1 MENIDFFKSEIIKVS
16 NAKKAVSFFT
26 NEKKNEI
33 LLSIADEIEKNIEDI
48 LFRNDIDVQAAKASH
63 LSKAFIDRLKLN
75 ENRIKSMVSSVRSI
89 ANFDDPIGEIID
101 TKFLENG
108 LKIEKK
114 RVPLGTIGI
123 IYESRPNVTIDAIAL
138 CIKSGNTAILK
149 GGKEAI
155 NSNQALVSI
164 ALNAIKN
171 VGVKESLFFFIN
183 TSDREIFK
191 EILKMDKE
199 IDLIIPR
206 GSQEM
211 IDNIIENSKIPVIRN
226 GKGLCHTYI
235 DSPCDI
241 DMAVKIIKNAKLSR
255 PGVCNAIETLLINEK
270 VFDEF
275 FEKFLLDLD
284 KNNIF
289 SLEMRLEDDGLTR
302 LKTLKNFDKIN
313 KAITSNIKLAKEKD
327 WELEYL
333 DTILS
338 IKIVSSLDEA
348 INHISKYSTGHSDAI
363 ITNNNLNAEK
373 FLNIIDSAAVY
384 HNASTRFT
392 DGACFGM
399 GGEIGISTQKLY
411 SRGPM
416 GVKEL
421 TSYKY
426 VIHGNGQIRE

>member
-1 MENIDFFKSEIIKVS
+1 MENVDFFKSSIINVS
-16 NAKKAVSFFT
+16 NAKKALSLFT

-33 LLSIADEIEKNIEDI
+33 LLNIADEIEKNIDDI

-63 LSKAFIDRLKLN
+63 LSKAFVDRLKLN
-75 ENRIKSMVSSVRSI
+75 ESRIKNMADSVRKI
-89 ANFDDPIGEIID
+89 ASLDDPIGEIID
-101 TKFLENG
+101 TRFLENG

-138 CIKSGNTAILK
+138 CIKSGNTLILK

-155 NSNQALVSI
+155 NSNQALVNLAIS
-164 ALNAIKN
+164 AIKKS
-171 VGVKESLFFFIN
+171 GVMESLIFFLN
-183 TSDREIFK
+183 TSDREILK
-191 EILKMDKE
+191 EILKMDQE
-199 IDLIIPR
+199 IDVIIPR

-211 IDNIIENSKIPVIRN
+211 INNIKEISKIPVIMN

-241 DMAVKIIKNAKLSR
+241 NMAVKIVKNAKFSH
-255 PGVCNAIETLLINEK
+255 PAACNSLETLLIHRDMFN
-270 VFDEF
+270 EF

-289 SLEMRLEDDGLTR
+289 SLEMRFEEEGLEK
-302 LKTLKNFDKIN
+302 LKALKNFSKIN
-313 KAITSNIKLAKEKD
+313 KAITSNIKLTKEKD

-348 INHISKYSTGHSDAI
+348 INHIAKYSSGHSEAI
-363 ITNNNLNAEK
+363 ITSNNLNAEK
-373 FLNIIDSAAVY
+373 FLDLVDAASVY
-384 HNASTRFT
+384 HNTSTRFT
-392 DGACFGM
+392 DGGCFGM
-399 GGEIGISTQKLY
+399 GAEIGISTQKLY

-421 TSYKY
+421 TSHKY
-426 VIHGNGQIRE
+426 VIHGNGQVRE